1 MGGGPEGWAA
11 GLKDEPIR
19 YPEPPLWKGV
29 RAAAV
34 TYKSCSLKCRIVC
47 GLASARDV
55 IPTSGI

>member
-1 MGGGPEGWAA
+1 MGGGAGGWAA

-34 TYKSCSLKCRIVC
+34 T
-47 GLASARDV
+47 
-55 IPTSGI
+55 